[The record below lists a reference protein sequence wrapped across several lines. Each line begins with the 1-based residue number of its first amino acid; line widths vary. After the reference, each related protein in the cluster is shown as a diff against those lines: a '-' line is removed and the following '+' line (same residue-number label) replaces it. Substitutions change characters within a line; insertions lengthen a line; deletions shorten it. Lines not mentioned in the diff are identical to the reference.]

1 MIPANCNVIRQGQL
15 KSIPAME
22 LVPGDIVFVKM
33 GDKNPA
39 DIVVISSTDFKVDNS
54 SLISEC
60 EPLERTSKN
69 TNENPLEAT
78 NLAFNGTLAVS
89 GDCYGV
95 VIQTGDS
102 IVLGQIANLTQGEAK
117 RASPMSEEIDRFVKI
132 ISVFAISSALIFFV
146 VAYFRSSNGEASTN
160 VHVSFALNFA
170 IGILVAWVPQG
181 YPRPFQ
187 CY

>member
-1 MIPANCNVIRQGQL
+1 MIPANCNVIRQAQL

-54 SLISEC
+54 SLTGES

-89 GDCYGV
+89 GECYGV

-102 IVLGQIANLTQGEAK
+102 TVLGQIANLTQGEAK
-117 RASPMSEEIDRFVKI
+117 RASPLSEKLNDSLKSSQLSPSHQHLSFSLLRIFEVPAEKLVRMFV
-132 ISVFAISSALIFFV
+132 
-146 VAYFRSSNGEASTN
+146 
-160 VHVSFALNFA
+160 
-170 IGILVAWVPQG
+170 
-181 YPRPFQ
+181 
-187 CY
+187 